1 MYLLIS
7 LFIKA
12 RYATRADNPSSPRAI
27 DHQTKTL
34 ASGMKNFLSSCWE
47 GLCKRLPRQLATVLG
62 CLPEVKGK
70 DTMHFQHRTQKI
82 QPGSDLKASSWEL
95 DLIALG
101 GALPVA
107 KEGKQS
113 ILLPSCDVYEPQEW
127 PAQQATP
134 ETATVTLI
142 SWQAVT
148 HSPLIGLK
156 LFYRREVTP
165 GSGNLVNCPQLV
177 MQWILEENLL
187 PPLYQ
192 SSRIPNCVLNI
203 YPYIYRKE

>member
-7 LFIKA
+7 LSFYQSTLCYSGWQSLLTKSH
-12 RYATRADNPSSPRAI
+12 RPSDKNPGIRHEKPPFQWLR
-27 DHQTKTL
+27 
-34 ASGMKNFLSSCWE
+34 

-127 PAQQATP
+127 PAQQAIP

-148 HSPLIGLK
+148 HSPLIGRK

-187 PPLYQ
+187 PPLY
-192 SSRIPNCVLNI
+192 
-203 YPYIYRKE
+203 